1 MSESKAPGSQLLHSR
16 HLRVPQNDV
25 EKVNDTRT
33 GLIDRRS
40 AAIVTTMR
48 ISHDCTKSTNLE
60 AKAHELSKHN
70 EDTKKSPVRSRSVS
84 GYNKGDVNVRVY
96 GSGAKFRRS
105 RRVRV
110 FHLAER
116 S

>member
-1 MSESKAPGSQLLHSR
+1 M
-16 HLRVPQNDV
+16 RV
-25 EKVNDTRT
+25 
-33 GLIDRRS
+33 
-40 AAIVTTMR
+40 
-48 ISHDCTKSTNLE
+48 SHNCTKSTNLK
-60 AKAHELSKHN
+60 AKAHELSKYN
-70 EDTKKSPVRSRSVS
+70 KDTKKNPVRSRSVS